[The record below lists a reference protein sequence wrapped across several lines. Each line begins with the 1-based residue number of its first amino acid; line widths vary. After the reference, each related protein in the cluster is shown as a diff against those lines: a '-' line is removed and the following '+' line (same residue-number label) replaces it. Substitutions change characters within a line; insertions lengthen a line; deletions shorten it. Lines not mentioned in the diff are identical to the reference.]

1 MHTDEGI
8 TGIGESGHY
17 FAMGAIKSI
26 IHEEFRPLLLHKDP
40 LDVEKLW
47 EDMYNYSFLFG
58 RKGSAIIAISGIE
71 IALMDIFGK
80 KVGLPVYKLL
90 GGEFRRR
97 IKAYASGGFRKS
109 KENLVEEMS
118 RHVKNGF
125 TAVKMKVGFDEDS
138 DVENVR
144 SVRSAIGSNVDL
156 IVDANMGYTAKQA
169 IRFSSAVEACNVLW
183 FEEPVS
189 ADDVSSLVE
198 VTKSISI
205 QTAAGENEYTARGFN
220 TLISNRAVDIVQPD
234 VTRSGGLTECKKIAS
249 MAHLSNMLCTPHS
262 WGNTIGLVATAH
274 LLAAVPN
281 GYMLEFDQTENPLR
295 EELLRKPFR
304 LRDGVIE
311 IPQSPGLGIELDED
325 TISRYKI

>member
-1 MHTDEGI
+1 MKITDIETILLRAPITEELSDASFNHKSRDELLVKVHTDEGI

-125 TAVKMKVGFDEDS
+125 TAVKMKV
-138 DVENVR
+138 
-144 SVRSAIGSNVDL
+144 
-156 IVDANMGYTAKQA
+156 
-169 IRFSSAVEACNVLW
+169 
-183 FEEPVS
+183 
-189 ADDVSSLVE
+189 
-198 VTKSISI
+198 
-205 QTAAGENEYTARGFN
+205 
-220 TLISNRAVDIVQPD
+220 
-234 VTRSGGLTECKKIAS
+234 
-249 MAHLSNMLCTPHS
+249 
-262 WGNTIGLVATAH
+262 
-274 LLAAVPN
+274 
-281 GYMLEFDQTENPLR
+281 
-295 EELLRKPFR
+295 
-304 LRDGVIE
+304 
-311 IPQSPGLGIELDED
+311 
-325 TISRYKI
+325 